1 MAASRIRHG
10 SRRKFTQVDRRVI
23 NRPDLSFRAV
33 GVLVWLLDKPDGWT
47 GFSAERM
54 ATGNGREG
62 RDAIRSALREL
73 EELGYL
79 RRDRVQTS
87 AGLWVTETWVYEHPG
102 EHDAGPSPET
112 ENQASVT
119 QRQGVSPTPGKPT
132 VGFPGAA
139 PPALLERDAAERRT
153 AAAPQRRRRLP
164 PCTMGRP
171 NLEQPDV
178 EQYHFDDDE
187 GASTSVPDHSKTS
200 PRRARTVPL
209 QRGTRRWRPVCLT
222 VTRPRC
228 ASNARR
234 VEPDRRSH
242 ASRAVNAAPNPTPN
256 A

>member
-1 MAASRIRHG
+1 MTAAAASRIRHG

-132 VGFPGAA
+132 VGFPGANH
-139 PPALLERDAAERRT
+139 LSTERDTANANGNRAPT
-153 AAAPQRRRRLP
+153 KAQIAAALAV
-164 PCTMGRP
+164 GRP

-178 EQYHFDDDE
+178 EQYHPDDDE
-187 GASTSVPDHSKTS
+187 RERV
-200 PRRARTVPL
+200 RAGPL
-209 QRGTRRWRPVCLT
+209 GDIRERLGLSRSRE
-222 VTRPRC
+222 
-228 ASNARR
+228 
-234 VEPDRRSH
+234 EPADGDQC
-242 ASRAVNAAPNPTPN
+242 V
-256 A
+256 